1 MCRQFTRIQFSYKI
15 NIKIN
20 ANFFISRFLHSL
32 ILHEP
37 LIEEMMVTTINCL
50 WDVNYSLLFRIIWG
64 YTKILSYF
72 VKKTGL
78 QQYFSI
84 SLIYSLWLLHVH
96 VQHVLLHEELNCR
109 SLRNLH
115 AYVFIQRLRVIKVI
129 KKCWYFLV
137 I

>member
-1 MCRQFTRIQFSYKI
+1 
-15 NIKIN
+15 
-20 ANFFISRFLHSL
+20 
-32 ILHEP
+32 
-37 LIEEMMVTTINCL
+37 MVTTINCL
-50 WDVNYSLLFRIIWG
+50 WDVNYSLIFRIIWG

-96 VQHVLLHEELNCR
+96 VQHVLLHEESNCR

-115 AYVFIQRLRVIKVI
+115 AYVFI
-129 KKCWYFLV
+129 
-137 I
+137 

>member
-1 MCRQFTRIQFSYKI
+1 
-15 NIKIN
+15 
-20 ANFFISRFLHSL
+20 
-32 ILHEP
+32 
-37 LIEEMMVTTINCL
+37 MVTTINCL
-50 WDVNYSLLFRIIWG
+50 WDVDYSLLFRIIWG

-96 VQHVLLHEELNCR
+96 VQHVLLHETLESR

-115 AYVFIQRLRVIKVI
+115 AYVFIFRLWVIKVI
-129 KKCWYFLV
+129 EKCWYFLV